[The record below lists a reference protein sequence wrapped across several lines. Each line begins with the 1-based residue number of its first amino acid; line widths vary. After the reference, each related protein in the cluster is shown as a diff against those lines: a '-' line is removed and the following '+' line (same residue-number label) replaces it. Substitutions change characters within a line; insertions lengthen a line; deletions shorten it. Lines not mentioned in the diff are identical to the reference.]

1 MEKQSN
7 RGGFNMSLSNRL
19 TFGECFKGEPN
30 IPTILFKEDVK
41 EAVKEERKLLMK
53 LFKSWEVDEDLIKSF
68 LVKREEI
75 FGKDLI

>member
-1 MEKQSN
+1 
-7 RGGFNMSLSNRL
+7 MSLSNRL

-53 LFKSWEVDEDLIKSF
+53 LFKSWDIDEDIITRF
-68 LVKREEI
+68 LVKRAVI